1 MNGVKTGGGDAQIKQ
16 TNQIPSRSRSFEQAK
31 QNKTE
36 TTRLKHIKTNI
47 MNTSSR
53 SQLLLSACAALI
65 TAVAPI
71 VSHAD
76 PGTWGYRFV
85 TVMPVQAPV
94 CVPAPTA
101 AQPVRM
107 SNPGA
112 YLPHLAHAYRLGYCA
127 GRQDRA
133 CGFDRNYRRAFE
145 ASGSS
150 WESYFQ
156 EGYADGY
163 ECRPMNQ

>member
-1 MNGVKTGGGDAQIKQ
+1 MKIQ
-16 TNQIPSRSRSFEQAK
+16 SRSS
-31 QNKTE
+31 
-36 TTRLKHIKTNI
+36 
-47 MNTSSR
+47 
-53 SQLLLSACAALI
+53 LLLAAVAAL
-65 TAVAPI
+65 VAPATPV

-76 PGTWGYRFV
+76 PGFWGYRFV
-85 TVMPVQAPV
+85 TVVPVQAPV
-94 CVPAPTA
+94 CVPVP
-101 AQPVRM
+101 AQPVQV
-107 SNPGA
+107 SSPGA
-112 YLPHLAHAYRLGYCA
+112 YLPHLAHSYRMGYSA

-145 ASGSS
+145 ISGSS

>member
-1 MNGVKTGGGDAQIKQ
+1 MKTL
-16 TNQIPSRSRSFEQAK
+16 SRSS
-31 QNKTE
+31 
-36 TTRLKHIKTNI
+36 
-47 MNTSSR
+47 
-53 SQLLLSACAALI
+53 LLLAAVAALI
-65 TAVAPI
+65 TAAVPNT
-71 VSHAD
+71 SHAD
-76 PGTWGYRFV
+76 PGAWGYRFV
-85 TVMPVQAPV
+85 TVVPVHAPV
-94 CVPAPTA
+94 CVPAAPA
-101 AQPVRM
+101 AQPVTV
-107 SNPGA
+107 SSPGA

-163 ECRPMNQ
+163 ECRAMNQ